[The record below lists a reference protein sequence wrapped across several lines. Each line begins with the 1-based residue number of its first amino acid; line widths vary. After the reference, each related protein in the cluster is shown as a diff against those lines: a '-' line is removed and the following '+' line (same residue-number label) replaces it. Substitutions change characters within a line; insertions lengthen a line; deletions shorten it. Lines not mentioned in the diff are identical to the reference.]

1 VRITGVTAFATYGP
15 VSDWSYVRVETD
27 VPGLVGWGECSLPGK
42 PRAVVGAVADLEGL
56 VLGADPA
63 DTEWCWHRMYRHS
76 YWRGG
81 PIQTAALSGIDIA
94 LWDIRGRVA
103 GQPIYKLLGGA
114 VRQRIRLYANCGLS
128 DDPAELRRRIRE
140 AVALGYRVVKFYPL
154 PAVSAVEGTA
164 TLRRIVACC
173 EAARDELGDGM
184 DFALDF
190 HGRLGAGLAVEVEAA
205 VRHTRPLWIEEPVLP
220 ETPKAL
226 TRLAEKF
233 VVPIALGERLFTR
246 WGFREVLEN
255 EWASVIQ
262 PDAANAGG
270 ITEMVK
276 IAALAETYGV
286 ALAPHNPNG
295 PVQSV
300 ASMHLAAALHPFE
313 ILEHRHEHHDFMR
326 GLATHVPEVE
336 ADGCVGLPPGPG
348 LGIAVDEDFARA
360 HAEGRWV
367 AESFRADGSIGDW

>member
-1 VRITGVTAFATYGP
+1 VRITGVRAFATYGP
-15 VSDWSYVRVETD
+15 VSDWSYVRVDTD
-27 VPGLVGWGECSLPGK
+27 VPGLYGWGECSLPGK

-56 VLGADPA
+56 VLGADPT

-81 PIQTAALSGIDIA
+81 PIQTASLSGIDIA
-94 LWDIRGRVA
+94 LWDIRGKVA
-103 GQPIYKLLGGA
+103 NLPVYKLLGGA

-128 DDPAELRRRIRE
+128 DDPAELRARIRH
-140 AVALGYRVVKFYPL
+140 AIALGYRVVKFYPL
-154 PAVSAVEGTA
+154 PAVSAVEGIA

-173 EAARDELGDGM
+173 EAARDELGETM

-226 TRLAEKF
+226 RRLAEKF

-326 GLATHVPEVE
+326 GLASHVPAVE

-348 LGIAVDEDFARA
+348 LGIDVNEDFAKA

-367 AESFRADGSIGDW
+367 AESFRPDGSIGDW